1 MGNLAYKAETAP
13 KRDLRWHLKWCFA
26 CYAVSFA
33 LCMLIV
39 LVSLPFSGFAF
50 VEFWFGPLGG
60 IAMLAI
66 AVAVSPFVYRRLR

>member
-1 MGNLAYKAETAP
+1 MGDLADKARATP
-13 KRDLRWHLKWCFA
+13 KRDLRWHLKWLFA
-26 CYAVSFA
+26 CYATSFA

-39 LVSLPFSGFAF
+39 VVSLPFSGFAF

-66 AVAVSPFVYRRLR
+66 AIAVSPFIYRRLR